1 MGNKI
6 GELLLV
12 VELRKPLETIFIFI
26 NPTVQAVG

>member
-1 MGNKI
+1 MGNRT
-6 GELLLV
+6 GELLMA